1 MRHDECWV
9 ALRYASLGPAYE
21 IEAMNPSKT
30 VLISG
35 GGPVGLLCA
44 LLLGRAGIPVRVF
57 DANPC
62 LQNDP
67 RAATT
72 HPATLDVLDQVPGL
86 VDDMARLGLVTPIFQ
101 FWDRPSHTK
110 IAEFDHVVLKND
122 TRHPF
127 VIQCEQFK
135 TAGLLLAR
143 VEKLPNVD
151 VLFNHTVTDVSQDA
165 NSVTVTVK
173 SPAGEQTHSGAYL
186 IGADGGRSTVRKQ
199 SGIAFEGFT
208 YEERFLVL
216 TTPFDFAANR
226 GYCERTYI
234 ADPEEWCN
242 CFKVAADGPPGL
254 WRTVFPADATENEAK
269 TLSDTDVHAR
279 MQKFFPLPHAHDIV
293 HRNLYSIHQRVA
305 ATFAKGR
312 VLLAGD
318 SAHVNNSIGGMG
330 LNGGLQDAANACE
343 KLVELILNRNP
354 HDLLALYDK
363 QRRIVTT
370 EFVQAQTIANKKRLE
385 ARDAETRKHNFEE
398 LSASASDPVKAREF
412 LLKTAMISMQQRAAS
427 IKLETV

>member
-1 MRHDECWV
+1 M
-9 ALRYASLGPAYE
+9 
-21 IEAMNPSKT
+21 
-30 VLISG
+30 
-35 GGPVGLLCA
+35 
-44 LLLGRAGIPVRVF
+44 GRV
-57 DANPC
+57 
-62 LQNDP
+62 
-67 RAATT
+67 
-72 HPATLDVLDQVPGL
+72 
-86 VDDMARLGLVTPIFQ
+86 GLVTPVFQ
-101 FWDRPSHTK
+101 FWDRPTNTK
-110 IAEFDHVVLKND
+110 IAEFDHAVLKND
-122 TRHPF
+122 TRHPI

-135 TAGLLLAR
+135 TSKLLLAR
-143 VEKLPNVD
+143 VEKLDNVE
-151 VLFNHTVTDVSQDA
+151 VMFSHTVTGVSQDGGRVLVE
-165 NSVTVTVK
+165 VTT
-173 SPAGEQTHSGAYL
+173 PAGVERHSGTYL

-254 WRTVFPADATENEAK
+254 WRTVFPADATEPEEK
-269 TLSDTDVHAR
+269 TLSDHDVHAR
-279 MQKFFPLPHAHDIV
+279 MQKFFPLGRRHDIV

-305 ATFAKGR
+305 ATFRKGR

-343 KLVELILNRNP
+343 KLVEVIHNGAPEELL
-354 HDLLALYDK
+354 DLYSL
-363 QRRIVTT
+363 QRRTVTN

-385 ARDAETRKHNFEE
+385 ARDEETRRRNFEE
-398 LSASASDPVKAREF
+398 LSASAADPAKAREF
-412 LLKTAMISMQQRAAS
+412 LLKTSMLAMQQRAAS
-427 IKLETV
+427 ITLENAPR

>member
-1 MRHDECWV
+1 M
-9 ALRYASLGPAYE
+9 AQQNL
-21 IEAMNPSKT
+21 
-30 VLISG
+30 VLIAG

-57 DANPC
+57 DNNPT
-62 LQNDP
+62 LQDDP

-72 HPATLDVLDQVPGL
+72 HPGTLDVLAKVPGL
-86 VDDMARLGLVTPIFQ
+86 VDDMARVGLVTPIFQ
-101 FWDRPSHTK
+101 FWDRPTNTR
-110 IAEFDHVVLKND
+110 IAQFDHAVLKGD
-122 TRHPF
+122 TKHPF

-135 TAGLLLAR
+135 TAKLLKERVDELAN
-143 VEKLPNVD
+143 VEL
-151 VLFNHTVTDVSQDA
+151 LFNHTVIDVSQTDGD
-165 NSVTVTVK
+165 VTVK
-173 SPAGEQTHSGAYL
+173 VMTPTGEQSHTGAYL

-199 SGIAFEGFT
+199 AGIAFEGFT

-242 CFKVAADGPPGL
+242 CFKVAHNGPPGL
-254 WRTVFPADATENEAK
+254 WRTVFPADASEDADK
-269 TLSDTDVHAR
+269 TLSDVDVHAR
-279 MQKFFPLPHAHDIV
+279 MQKFFPLPRQHDIV

-330 LNGGLQDAANACE
+330 LNGGLQDAANLGE
-343 KLVELILNRNP
+343 KLVELIQNKGP
-354 HDLLALYDK
+354 ASLLALYDK
-363 QRRIVTT
+363 QRRTVTN

-385 ARDAETRKHNFEE
+385 ARDPETRKQNFTE
-398 LSASASDPVKAREF
+398 LSESAADPKKARDF
-412 LLKTAMISMQQRAAS
+412 LLKTAMITMQQRAAS
-427 IKLETV
+427 ITLESA